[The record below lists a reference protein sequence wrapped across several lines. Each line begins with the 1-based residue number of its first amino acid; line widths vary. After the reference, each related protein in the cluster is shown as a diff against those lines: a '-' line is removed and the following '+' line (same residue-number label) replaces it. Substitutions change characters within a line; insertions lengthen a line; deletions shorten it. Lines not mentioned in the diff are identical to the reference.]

1 MTDVIFS
8 KKLKNGIVVDF
19 VDRSNRYYG
28 DFHRVK
34 IDVVAK
40 FPVDTTL
47 LPEELQEIAT
57 GCNGEATYQRSLE
70 QMGVKTAEVG
80 TVTQAL
86 IDNFIATVGSY
97 LEKENFVELLLR
109 KQLGSV

>member
-8 KKLKNGIVVDF
+8 KKMKNGIVVDF

-57 GCNGEATYQRSLE
+57 GCNGEATFN
-70 QMGVKTAEVG
+70 
-80 TVTQAL
+80 
-86 IDNFIATVGSY
+86 D
-97 LEKENFVELLLR
+97 LLNR
-109 KQLGSV
+109 WG